1 MIIQLS
7 ESVEL
12 YAETVEDLI
21 ETKKVWEQ
29 NDLERAKVIAE
40 LKKTKKIARENAEV
54 VNLISG
60 LEASMTPVEH
70 VQAVE
75 QAINEANSE
84 ATSGDSNESQA

>member
-70 VQAVE
+70 IQAVE

-84 ATSGDSNESQA
+84 ATSGDSNKAKA